1 MNLLDAFDEV
11 MRLDERGEIDAA
23 VTYLDELQGRIPDAV
38 PYLKFAGQ
46 LYQRLGADRQSLIF
60 LQRAIVLAPD
70 DPEILL
76 SLGHHYVD
84 NGRPDL
90 ALGFFQDHLA
100 LKPDSAGGQIYLG
113 RTLDWVGRL
122 EEAEATLVQALA
134 CFPDQPEIN
143 LFLGR
148 VRLRQGRLDAA
159 KQAFAAVHAHSPEN
173 VLAEIGLRRTDA
185 LAVPKPERTKETT
198 HTPTNTIVCV
208 KAGTKYGPVYVNRLA
223 AMVRRQTARSLRVVC
238 FTDDAR
244 GLNADIEAQPL
255 PVDGLTGWWNKVA
268 LFGETL
274 PNVSGRVLYL
284 DLDVVITGSLDPLL
298 DHPGAFVIMD
308 NDYVPGFNSSVMLFD
323 VGAQSHVWRE
333 FSVAETKCI
342 EGDQDWMAL
351 TIPNA
356 ELWPD
361 DWCVPYR
368 LRAAEAPPR
377 DTKVVVFSGRPN
389 PDEYPA
395 PWIRDY
401 WY

>member
-1 MNLLDAFDEV
+1 MDLLEAFEEV
-11 MRLDERGEIDAA
+11 MRLDERGEVDAA
-23 VTYLDELQGRIPDAV
+23 VACLDALFDRIPEAV

-46 LYQRLGADRQSLIF
+46 LYQRLGADRQSLTL
-60 LQRAIVLAPD
+60 LQRALALAPD

-76 SLGHHYVD
+76 SFGYHYVD

-90 ALGFFQDHLA
+90 ALGFFQRHLA
-100 LKPDSAGGQIYLG
+100 LNADSPAGQIYLG

-122 EEAEATLVQALA
+122 EEAEAALVQANA
-134 CFPDQPEIN
+134 HFPDEPETN

-148 VRLRQGRLDAA
+148 VRLRQGKLDAA
-159 KQAFAAVHAHSPEN
+159 KQAFTAARARSPEN
-173 VLAEIGLRRTDA
+173 VLAEIGLRRAAA
-185 LAVPKPERTKETT
+185 LAQPKPQRISEPS
-198 HTPTNTIVCV
+198 HTIVCV

-223 AMVRRQTARSLRVVC
+223 AMARRHTTRPLRVVC

-244 GLNADIEAQPL
+244 GLDADIDAQPL

-274 PNVSGRVLYL
+274 PGVTGRVLYL

-308 NDYVPGFNSSVMLFD
+308 NGYVPGFNSSVMLFD
-323 VGAQSHVWRE
+323 VGAQAHVWSN
-333 FSVAETKCI
+333 FAVADTNRI
-342 EGDQDWMAL
+342 AGDQDWMAL
-351 TIPNA
+351 MIPDA
-356 ELWPD
+356 ELWPE
-361 DWCVPYR
+361 DWCVTYR
-368 LRAAEAPPR
+368 LRAAEGPSEN
-377 DTKVVVFSGRPN
+377 TKVVVFSGRPN

-401 WY
+401 WC